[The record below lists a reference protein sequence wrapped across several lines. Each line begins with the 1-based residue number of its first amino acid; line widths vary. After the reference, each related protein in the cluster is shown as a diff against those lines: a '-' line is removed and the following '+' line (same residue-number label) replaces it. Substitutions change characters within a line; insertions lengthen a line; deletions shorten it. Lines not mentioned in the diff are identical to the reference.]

1 MKITVKRNVGW
12 RVLAVVGAVL
22 LAGQAGQAAL
32 VLELDSANYNVGTG
46 TWTDTSGNNNH
57 ATPAQWGIVPL
68 AAGTTPTGES
78 ALQFVG
84 AVNNPRLVITTPLNS
99 AAFTTAPSF
108 TAFVV
113 VRSDA
118 DLAGTRAF
126 FGFNSAGS
134 GIQKSP
140 AFRINGQS
148 DGVSAEGLTLTRMN
162 NSDVLIVDPVLT
174 LTPGV
179 FHVVA
184 VTCEFGGNTTFYV
197 DGSPVGSGPTGAGF
211 LNGIALI
218 GAGGL
223 NMQNYQGLMSA
234 LYIYDSVLT
243 SPEIASVNTQLATTY
258 IVPEPATMGL
268 LVLGIALMGGSRRRV

>member
-162 NSDVLIVDPVLT
+162 NSDVLTANSV
-174 LTPGV
+174 LTPGE

-184 VTCEFGGNTTFYV
+184 VTCQFGGNTTFYV

-243 SPEIASVNTQLATTY
+243 SPEIASVNTQLTTTY
-258 IVPEPATMGL
+258 IEVPEPATMVL
-268 LVLGIALMGGSRRRV
+268 LAAGIGLMGLSSRRV